1 MDKQSVAYEYKKQ
14 LEDLAKQV
22 LKMCDIEKIFDC
34 LSKFYLK
41 VYKDKGISFETQQQE
56 VARVLTGNK
65 DAKKFQIMFSMA
77 ERSYFLLDF
86 ADVEY
91 EVTEEA
97 IIKFDHWVSS
107 LFILLE
113 QIYRIYRQI
122 DKIPYLLLLE
132 FQTATLYLKQEYNH
146 TNNSLIKFCD
156 IPKWIE
162 QSKKDVEFFTK
173 TANNLKTIKWDYL
186 VENYK

>member
-1 MDKQSVAYEYKKQ
+1 MDKQSIAYEYKKQ

-22 LKMCDIEKIFDC
+22 LKMCDIEKIFGS
-34 LSKFYLK
+34 LSKFYLI
-41 VYKDKGISFETQQQE
+41 VYKDKRTSFETQQQE
-56 VARVLTGNK
+56 VARVLSGNK
-65 DAKKFQIMFSMA
+65 DAKKFQIMFSMS

-97 IIKFDHWVSS
+97 IIKFNHWIAQ
-107 LFILLE
+107 LFILLDK
-113 QIYRIYRQI
+113 IYYKIG
-122 DKIPYLLLLE
+122 KIPYLLLQE
-132 FQTATLYLKQEYNH
+132 FKTATYNLKQEHQKENY
-146 TNNSLIKFCD
+146 SLIRFCD
-156 IPKWIE
+156 MPQWIE